1 MIYSTYL
8 SLNKAEKRIGTTGV
22 NAFFSVLPSRRWFG
36 PILNINMGFQE
47 SCSGRGG
54 GIHVE
59 RGSLSL
65 VGVSFEGNTAE
76 AHQV

>member
-1 MIYSTYL
+1 MIRKFTPACIYGCECVFQECVWLILLPAAGLSYL
-8 SLNKAEKRIGTTGV
+8 QQQQNL
-22 NAFFSVLPSRRWFG
+22 
-36 PILNINMGFQE
+36 GFQE